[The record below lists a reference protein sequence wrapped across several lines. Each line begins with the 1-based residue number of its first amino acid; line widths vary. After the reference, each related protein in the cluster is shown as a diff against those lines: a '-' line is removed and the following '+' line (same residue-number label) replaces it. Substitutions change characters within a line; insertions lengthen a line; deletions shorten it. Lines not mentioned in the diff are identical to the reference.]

1 MSTKKPTGG
10 PAFPDVQFTHN
21 NGDTS
26 FKNNGMSLRDHFAG
40 QALAGWLASYG
51 PENKHPSEI
60 GEEIAANV
68 AKYSYALADAMIA
81 ERDK

>member
-1 MSTKKPTGG
+1 MKPKTGG

-26 FKNNGMSLRDHFAG
+26 FKNNGMSLRDWLAG
-40 QALAGWLASYG
+40 QALAVAY
-51 PENKHPSEI
+51 PSCTYDP
-60 GEEIAANV
+60 
-68 AKYSYALADAMIA
+68 AKTAKRCYELADAMIG